1 MRRGRIFIYLAL
13 IVVIAVAAGAFY
25 FLRQAPSARP
35 TPVATQATPQVAF
48 VQIVTAGQNIY
59 PGTPI
64 TDSMLSSIQIPQD
77 KLVQGEIVD
86 KTVVVNKYAKYM
98 LAQGQPVMD
107 SSITETPGNVYLPG
121 SNWAPFIPQGL
132 TAVAI
137 PVSRLSAVGYGI
149 RDGDYVDVIVTMLL
163 VDIDPTFQSIL
174 PDFTSAVIQPGP
186 TDKGVLLTGE
196 VATSGAVS
204 VAGQTVVDDV
214 LKQPIYNVPSEA
226 QRPRMVTQMI
236 MQNLQ
241 VLHVGTFPL
250 PVEST
255 TDQLVAQPVP
265 EAPTP
270 TPSPANA
277 QAAAPAPVHPDIV
290 TLMVS
295 PQDAVTLTYL
305 IYNGAQIT
313 LTLRNPNDQQAIKQ
327 PSAANLEYL
336 LTQYNI
342 PIPAKL
348 PYSLEPRVDQLV
360 EPKLPNDVAT
370 ATAK

>member
-25 FLRQAPSARP
+25 FLRHPSAPHP
-35 TPVATQATPQVAF
+35 TPAATQPTPQVAF

-86 KTVVVNKYAKYM
+86 KTTVVNKYAKYM
-98 LAQGQPVMD
+98 LAQGQPIMD
-107 SSITETPGNVYLPG
+107 SSLTETPGNVYLPG

-137 PVSRLSAVGYGI
+137 PITRLSSVAYGI
-149 RDGDYVDVIVTMLL
+149 RDGDYVDVIVTLL
-163 VDIDPTFQSIL
+163 MVDIDPTFQSIL
-174 PDFTSAVIQPGP
+174 PDFTSSVIQPGP

-196 VATSGAVS
+196 VSSAGTGTQ
-204 VAGQTVVDDV
+204 AGQTVVDDV
-214 LKQPIYNVPSEA
+214 LKQPIYEIPSEN

-250 PVEST
+250 EST
-255 TDQLVAQPVP
+255 STSEQLVAPP
-265 EAPTP
+265 AAATP
-270 TPSPANA
+270 TPVPSS
-277 QAAAPAPVHPDIV
+277 AAAATPVNPDII
-290 TLMVS
+290 TLMVN

-305 IYNGAQIT
+305 IFNGAQIT

-348 PYSLEPRVDQLV
+348 PYSLEPRVDTLTQ
-360 EPKLPNDVAT
+360 PKLPNDVVPVA
-370 ATAK
+370 AK

>member
-25 FLRQAPSARP
+25 FLRQSPTAHP
-35 TPVATQATPQVAF
+35 TPVATQATPQVAV

-59 PGTPI
+59 PGAPI
-64 TDSMLSSIQIPQD
+64 TESMLSSIGIPQD

-86 KTVVVNKYAKYM
+86 KTAVVNKYAKYM
-98 LAQGQPVMD
+98 LAQGQPIMD
-107 SSITETPGNVYLPG
+107 SSITQTPGNVYLPG

-137 PVSRLSAVGYGI
+137 PVTRLSAVGYGV

-174 PDFTSAVIQPGP
+174 PDYTSLVIQPGP
-186 TDKGVLLTGE
+186 TDKGVLLTG
-196 VATSGAVS
+196 SIS
-204 VAGQTVVDDV
+204 SAGQGTQAGQAVVDDV
-214 LKQPIYNVPSEA
+214 LKQPIYNVPSES

-241 VLHVGTFPL
+241 VLHVGSFPL
-250 PVEST
+250 PAQST
-255 TDQLVAQPVP
+255 TDELVSQPATTAATLTPVP
-265 EAPTP
+265 AG
-270 TPSPANA
+270 A
-277 QAAAPAPVHPDIV
+277 QAATAPVHPDIV
-290 TLMVS
+290 TLMVT

-348 PYSLEPRVDQLV
+348 PYSLQPRIDQL
-360 EPKLPNDVAT
+360 EQPKLPNDTVA
-370 ATAK
+370 AASK

>member
-25 FLRQAPSARP
+25 FLRHPAPAHP
-35 TPVATQATPQVAF
+35 APAATQPTPQVAF

-86 KTVVVNKYAKYM
+86 KSTVVSKYAKYM
-98 LAQGQPVMD
+98 LAQGQPIMD
-107 SSITETPGNVYLPG
+107 SSLTETPGNVYLPG

-137 PVSRLSAVGYGI
+137 PITRLSSVAYGI
-149 RDGDYVDVIVTMLL
+149 RDGDYVDVIVTLLL

-174 PDFTSAVIQPGP
+174 PDYTSTVIQPGP
-186 TDKGVLLTGE
+186 TDKGVLLTG
-196 VATSGAVS
+196 S
-204 VAGQTVVDDV
+204 VGSAGPGTQAGQTVVDDV
-214 LKQPIYNVPSEA
+214 LKQPIYQIPSES

-250 PVEST
+250 AASST
-255 TDQLVAQPVP
+255 EQLVSQPV
-265 EAPTP
+265 APTP
-270 TPSPANA
+270 TPQPSS
-277 QAAAPAPVHPDIV
+277 AAAAVTPPNPDIITV
-290 TLMVS
+290 MVN

-305 IYNGAQIT
+305 IFNGAQIT
-313 LTLRNPNDQQAIKQ
+313 LTLRNPNDQQALKQ

-348 PYSLEPRVDQLV
+348 PYSLEPRVDALTQ
-360 EPKLPNDVAT
+360 PKLPNDVVVIT
-370 ATAK
+370 SK

>member
-25 FLRQAPSARP
+25 FMRQQKPAKP
-35 TPVATQATPQVAF
+35 TAVATLATPQVAF

-59 PGTPI
+59 PGAPI
-64 TDSMLSSIQIPQD
+64 TDSMLSTIQIPQD
-77 KLVQGEIVD
+77 KLVQGELVD
-86 KTVVVNKYAKYM
+86 KTAVVNKYAKYM
-98 LAQGQPVMD
+98 LAQGQPIMD

-137 PVSRLSAVGYGI
+137 PVTRLSAVGYGI

-163 VDIDPTFQSIL
+163 VDIDPTFQSLL
-174 PDFTSAVIQPGP
+174 PDFTAAVIQPGP
-186 TDKGVLLTGE
+186 TDKGVLLTGT
-196 VATSGAVS
+196 VSNTGPTSE
-204 VAGQTVVDDV
+204 AGQTVVDDV
-214 LKQPIYNVPSEA
+214 LKQPIYNVPSET

-241 VLHVGTFPL
+241 VLHVGSFPL
-250 PVEST
+250 PATVL
-255 TDQLVAQPVP
+255 TDQLVSQPSAAV
-265 EAPTP
+265 ATP
-270 TPSPANA
+270 TPAANA
-277 QAAAPAPVHPDIV
+277 QPAAAPAPVHPDIV
-290 TLMVS
+290 TLMVT

-348 PYSLEPRVDQLV
+348 PYSLEPRVDQL
-360 EPKLPNDVAT
+360 EQPKLPNDVVT
-370 ATAK
+370 TTSK

>member
-25 FLRQAPSARP
+25 FLRHPSPGKP
-35 TPVATQATPQVAF
+35 TPVATLATPQVAF

-59 PGTPI
+59 PGAPI

-86 KTVVVNKYAKYM
+86 KSTVVNKYAKYM
-98 LAQGQPVMD
+98 LAQGQPIMD

-137 PVSRLSAVGYGI
+137 PVTRLSAVGYGI
-149 RDGDYVDVIVTMLL
+149 RDGDYVDVIVTLLL
-163 VDIDPTFQSIL
+163 VDIDPTFQSAL
-174 PDFTSAVIQPGP
+174 PNFTSTVIQPGP
-186 TDKGVLLTGE
+186 TDKGVLLTG
-196 VATSGAVS
+196 AVS
-204 VAGQTVVDDV
+204 STGGGTQAGQTVVDDV
-214 LKQPIYNVPSEA
+214 LKQPIYQVPSEN

-250 PVEST
+250 PSVST
-255 TDQLVAQPVP
+255 TDQLVAQP
-265 EAPTP
+265 ATAAATP
-270 TPSPANA
+270 TPQPAG
-277 QAAAPAPVHPDIV
+277 APSTGATPVHPDIV

-348 PYSLEPRVDQLV
+348 PYSLEPRVDVLT
-360 EPKLPNDVAT
+360 EPKLPNDIIPV
-370 ATAK
+370 TAK